1 MPDEK
6 QRQRSDEPEV
16 EVWARALGISPQ
28 RLMALVEEVA
38 KERLSSVPVAPA
50 KAPTGH

>member
-1 MPDEK
+1 MSDEK
-6 QRQRSDEPEV
+6 QERRSDEPEV

-38 KERLSSVPVAPA
+38 KERLSCVPDAPA
-50 KAPTGH
+50 KAPLKH